1 MRIDPK
7 VAIPQIT
14 RETRES
20 PASAGKTSEAATTS
34 AVVKLS
40 AAGAAASAETAPAAA
55 TTTTRLHAIRAMLDK
70 GDYPV
75 DLDVLATRIVDDEVL
90 RARRS

>member
-7 VAIPQIT
+7 VAISPIT
-14 RETRES
+14 REPRES
-20 PASAGKTSEAATTS
+20 QPSAVKAGEAS

-40 AAGAAASAETAPAAA
+40 AAGAAASAEASPATA
-55 TTTTRLHAIRAMLDK
+55 TTTTRLQAIRAMLDK

-75 DLDVLATRIVDDEVL
+75 DLDVLASRIVDDELL
-90 RARRS
+90 RAGRP